1 MAHMTITLGRML
13 CGNARNFLDSEKFKG
28 RNIEYLESKGFI
40 ERDFTIKG
48 SNEDILYIKKCFHN
62 WAKENDLYA

>member
-13 CGNARNFLDSEKFKG
+13 CGKARNFLDSEKFKG

-40 ERDFTIKG
+40 ERDFTIVG
-48 SNEDILYIKKCFHN
+48 SNEDILYIEKCFDN